1 MLKRPNGLRGSVMG
15 LSVPTH
21 YAGPMARVFHCR
33 SADSALSEH
42 SWADLQS
49 ISNLPGWIWI
59 DLSDPS
65 KDELAYIE
73 ANYGHQPDLTE
84 LDPQRVSV
92 DIEDDEFAA
101 SIHGAVASP
110 EHQLVTSEIRIIV
123 TETSV
128 VTIHAH
134 NVVDSDAVIR
144 RIQALD
150 PDEQTPGEVAAAI
163 TRDGLSAYAAAIADL
178 DVRVEEAEDLAIV
191 GEPTTLT
198 LTQTLRRDAILL
210 RRVIAAQRDTAKR
223 LADPFTPNLD
233 TAARR
238 EFEQI
243 SDEMAHMTETLD
255 VTRTVLNSALETYRG
270 AVAERTNETMKVLTV
285 FSAILLPLGLL
296 AGIWG
301 MNFANI
307 PLADHEHG
315 FKSMV
320 ITMAVVAVTV
330 FIYFRRRGFIGGPT
344 LRDIPR
350 FVGMSLVT
358 LGSAPLRAASSLLS
372 RSDSN
377 PDA

>member
-1 MLKRPNGLRGSVMG
+1 M
-15 LSVPTH
+15 PTH
-21 YAGPMARVFHCR
+21 YAGLMARVFHCR
-33 SADSALSEH
+33 STDSALSEH
-42 SWADLQS
+42 SWAELRDLRTQ
-49 ISNLPGWIWI
+49 PGWIWI

-65 KDELAYIE
+65 KDELAYIDE
-73 ANYGHQPDLTE
+73 NYGHQPDLTE
-84 LDPQRVSV
+84 IDPQRVSV

-123 TETSV
+123 TESSV

-150 PDEQTPGEVAAAI
+150 PDEQTPGEVAATI
-163 TRDGLSAYAAAIADL
+163 TRDGLSGYEAAIADL

-233 TAARR
+233 AAARR

-243 SDEMAHMTETLD
+243 SDELAHMTETLD

-307 PLADHEHG
+307 PLADHAHG
-315 FKSMV
+315 FKSMM
-320 ITMAVVAVTV
+320 ITMAVVAATV
-330 FIYFRRRGFIGGPT
+330 FVYFRRRGFIGGPT

-358 LGSAPLRAASSLLS
+358 LGSAPLRAASSLLGRSEPTPGEKTDS
-372 RSDSN
+372 R
-377 PDA
+377 

>member
-1 MLKRPNGLRGSVMG
+1 
-15 LSVPTH
+15 
-21 YAGPMARVFHCR
+21 MARVFHCR
-33 SADSALSEH
+33 STDSALSEH
-42 SWADLQS
+42 PWADLDTV
-49 ISNLPGWIWI
+49 LGEPGWVWI

-73 ANYGHQPDLTE
+73 STYGRQPDLTE

-92 DIEDDEFAA
+92 DIDDDQFAA
-101 SIHGAVASP
+101 SIHGAVPSP
-110 EHQLVTSEIRIIV
+110 EHQLVTSEIRMIV
-123 TETSV
+123 TATSV

-134 NVVDSDAVIR
+134 NVVNSEAVIR

-163 TRDGLSAYAAAIADL
+163 TQDGLGAYRAAIHDL
-178 DVRVEEAEDLAIV
+178 DERVEQAEDLAIV

-210 RRVIAAQRDTAKR
+210 RRVISAQRDTTKR
-223 LADPFTPNLD
+223 LSDPFNPSLD
-233 TAARR
+233 AGARR
-238 EFEQI
+238 SFSEI
-243 SDEMAHMTETLD
+243 SDELAHMTETLD

-315 FKSMV
+315 FKSMM
-320 ITMAVVAVTV
+320 ITMGVVATV
-330 FIYFRRRGFIGGPT
+330 VWVYFRRRGFIGGPT

-358 LGSAPLRAASSLLS
+358 LGSAPLRAASSLL
-372 RSDSN
+372 RGSDGPGN
-377 PDA
+377 DQ